1 MLTLLA
7 SFFGLA
13 GSWIPQLFKIWT
25 DKSDKQHEIT
35 LLQMQIDAAK
45 EQGAERLAEIG
56 AQSDAAQTATIYQ
69 TYKTGI
75 NWVDG
80 YNGTVRPT
88 IAYAFFFTYALS
100 KYLGLEWTGEDQAI
114 FAAVISFYFGDR
126 TFNRGLKK

>member
-13 GSWIPQLFKIWT
+13 GSWIPQLFKMWM

-45 EQGAERLAEIG
+45 EQSADRLAEIG
-56 AQSDAAQTATIYQ
+56 AQGDAAETVAI
-69 TYKTGI
+69 YKTWTTDTK
-75 NWVDG
+75 WVNAL
-80 YNGTVRPT
+80 NGTVRPV
-88 IAYAFFFTYALS
+88 IAYAFFITYALA
-100 KYLGLEWTGEDQAI
+100 KYLEIEWTGEDQAI

-126 TFNRGLKK
+126 AMKKGAIR